1 MTDEAK
7 CTEVGC
13 MTPAQVVKCCEESK
27 TECWIAATMIAE
39 DGSEVAYECCGGG
52 GKKARFSL
60 LRKNSAP
67 RAITQND
74 VPSSLTWVRRSM
86 V

>member
-1 MTDEAK
+1 MSDEPK

-13 MTPAQVVKCCEESK
+13 MTPAQVVECAARENA
-27 TECWIAATMIAE
+27 ECWYAATMVAE

-60 LRKNSAP
+60 LRKGSTRRTVTA
-67 RAITQND
+67 AE
-74 VPSSLTWVRRSM
+74 VPSSLTWVRRT